1 MALEHSTLLLDRPL
15 TQVAGGSV
23 ARGDLAVSRR
33 STTKSEPVVRERVDG
48 PGPQR
53 WRDLQAC
60 VATLLES
67 NCGVRVPTEK
77 RTHRRYAF
85 RRPLTITP
93 VDASSG
99 RPDKTKSFA
108 AFGFD
113 ISSAGISFLARQLVP
128 AQRAVVTCEGPND
141 QPTNLLFE
149 PRWVRFTRGG
159 WYQTGGRLLE
169 VLSDQT
175 PHAPNLRLL
184 EPPDL
189 DEMAETR

>member
-1 MALEHSTLLLDRPL
+1 MALDRGTLSLDCPPMQRGSGP
-15 TQVAGGSV
+15 AGHASPP
-23 ARGDLAVSRR
+23 VSRC
-33 STTKSEPVVRERVDG
+33 SVTLSGPAVRDRADG

-60 VATLLES
+60 VATLLEAT
-67 NCGVRVPTEK
+67 CGVRVPTEK

-93 VDASSG
+93 VNVVSG
-99 RPDKTKSFA
+99 RPDRTKSFA

-128 AQRAVVTCEGPND
+128 AQRAVVSCDGPGD
-141 QPTNLLFE
+141 RPVNLLFE

-159 WYQTGGRLLE
+159 WYQTGGRLIE
-169 VLSDQT
+169 VLPDQT
-175 PHAPNLRLL
+175 AHTPNLRLL
-184 EPPDL
+184 ETPDW
-189 DEMAETR
+189 DELAETR